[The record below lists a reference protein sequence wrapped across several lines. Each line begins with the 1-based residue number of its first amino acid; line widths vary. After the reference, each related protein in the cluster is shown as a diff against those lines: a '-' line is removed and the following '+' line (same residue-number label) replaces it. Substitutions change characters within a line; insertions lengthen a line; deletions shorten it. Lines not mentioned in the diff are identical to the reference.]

1 MDCQRCSCFYLV
13 LIIIV
18 SSIFSSN
25 VIQQND
31 FTLNQSWLHISQVDR
46 QKSSDQV
53 EYYTDIDSILLYMN
67 FRYGG
72 DWEPDANW
80 DDGTGGKLT
89 GALGFNHFSDALD
102 DIWKEENNDI
112 DNLKTMAELYT
123 NGKAWIKLDKDD
135 LADYKEILESQ
146 SETGKYLA
154 TQELINPFFRQMMLR
169 VIQITLRF
177 LSDMDIRLKIKSIQQ
192 PHFKLSQVKSFMQ
205 SWMVR
210 LPLQQKI

>member
-1 MDCQRCSCFYLV
+1 M
-13 LIIIV
+13 

-89 GALGFNHFSDALD
+89 GALGFNHFSDA
-102 DIWKEENNDI
+102 
-112 DNLKTMAELYT
+112 
-123 NGKAWIKLDKDD
+123 
-135 LADYKEILESQ
+135 
-146 SETGKYLA
+146 
-154 TQELINPFFRQMMLR
+154 RQ
-169 VIQITLRF
+169 I
-177 LSDMDIRLKIKSIQQ
+177 SS
-192 PHFKLSQVKSFMQ
+192 SN
-205 SWMVR
+205 
-210 LPLQQKI
+210 